1 MAKTQKASQSKFNK
15 AAAELH
21 GAYPAEPPAK
31 RVRVKSKE
39 PPASQAEAP
48 PTELPPSTVGTAP
61 QIEDEPTHGQG
72 GKHLSHSEVEPGGV
86 MAKLMIDRRLPKKQ
100 KQITNI

>member
-1 MAKTQKASQSKFNK
+1 MRRS
-15 AAAELH
+15 
-21 GAYPAEPPAK
+21 
-31 RVRVKSKE
+31 
-39 PPASQAEAP
+39 
-48 PTELPPSTVGTAP
+48 P